1 MKSRPPAIDYG
12 PVEEDITE
20 FDDFPESSGQE
31 EEERVEHAPVA
42 TSGAVTNMALAPPP
56 KVSDTI
62 CIMDHSFPT

>member
-1 MKSRPPAIDYG
+1 MKSRPPARDYG
-12 PVEEDITE
+12 PVEEDIAV
-20 FDDFPESSGQE
+20 DFPESFGQE

-62 CIMDHSFPT
+62 NYELYISFPS

>member
-1 MKSRPPAIDYG
+1 MKSRPPARDYG
-12 PVEEDITE
+12 PVEEDIAVE

-56 KVSDTI
+56 KVSVK
-62 CIMDHSFPT
+62 

>member
-1 MKSRPPAIDYG
+1 MRDYG
-12 PVEEDITE
+12 TVEEDITVE

-62 CIMDHSFPT
+62 NYELYISLPS